1 MLLVREELP
10 CAANF
15 ADVTTAIAECYGVC
29 SRCAYPQN
37 MRSGRGPGIAE
48 DHEISEAGTPD
59 LLLWLKS
66 GFADRR
72 TLPAFGFLPA
82 LLAEHPRDRLEV
94 I

>member
-1 MLLVREELP
+1 MCRKFRRRDNSHCRMLRRL
-10 CAANF
+10 F
-15 ADVTTAIAECYGVC
+15 ALRLSAKHAE
-29 SRCAYPQN
+29 RT
-37 MRSGRGPGIAE
+37 RPGIAE
-48 DHEISEAGTPD
+48 DHEISEAGAPD
-59 LLLWLKS
+59 LLRSLKS